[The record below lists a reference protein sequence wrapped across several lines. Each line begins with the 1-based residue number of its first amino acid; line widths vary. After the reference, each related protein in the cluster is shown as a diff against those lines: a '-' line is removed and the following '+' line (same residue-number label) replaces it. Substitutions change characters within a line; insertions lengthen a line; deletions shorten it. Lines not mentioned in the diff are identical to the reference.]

1 MKRLGQRLLG
11 KRFWV
16 YAIALLLSAA
26 ITTAMPLRAQETKK
40 PAGASTATQGQ
51 AQPAH
56 PSPKREGEE
65 QLENGGE
72 ADAIRNA
79 PAVKWIARHTGLT
92 KDQAYWLCIGLNF
105 AVIFFAM
112 AGLLRKILPGYFK
125 GRTSTIQ
132 KGIEEARKMSEDARR
147 RLSEVEGRLSRLDAD
162 LAAMQREADEN
173 AKAEEQR
180 LLAAG
185 EEERRRI
192 VASAEQEIEM
202 AANSARRELKSYVGE
217 LAIELAEKKIRVSS
231 DTDEALVRAFTAQMG
246 KDGN

>member
-1 MKRLGQRLLG
+1 MKRLIQRV
-11 KRFWV
+11 WV
-16 YAIALLLSAA
+16 YAMVALLGIA
-26 ITTAMPLRAQETKK
+26 IAPVGTVRAQENAK
-40 PAGASTATQGQ
+40 PATAASAQSQ
-51 AQPAH
+51 AQPAQS
-56 PSPKREGEE
+56 SPKQEGEQ
-65 QLENGGE
+65 QLEQGGE

-79 PAVKWIARHTGLT
+79 PAVRFIARHTGLT
-92 KDQAYWLCIGLNF
+92 KNQAYWLCFGLNF
-105 AVIFFAM
+105 AVIVLVI
-112 AGLLRKILPGYFK
+112 AGLMRKILPGYFR

-147 RLSEVEGRLSRLDAD
+147 RLAGVEGRLSRLDAEI
-162 LAAMQREADEN
+162 AGMRREADEN

-202 AANSARRELKSYVGE
+202 ATNTARRELKAYVAE
-217 LAIELAEKKIRVSS
+217 LAVQLAEKKIRVSN
-231 DTDEALVRAFTAQMG
+231 DTDQALVRAFTAQMG

>member
-1 MKRLGQRLLG
+1 MVLVL
-11 KRFWV
+11 FAV
-16 YAIALLLSAA
+16 IA
-26 ITTAMPLRAQETKK
+26 
-40 PAGASTATQGQ
+40 PAGALPAQDSAKPSAERPAQAEPKSDKAEGQ
-51 AQPAH
+51 
-56 PSPKREGEE
+56 E
-65 QLENGGE
+65 QVKEGGE

-79 PAVKWIARHTGLT
+79 PAVRFIARHTGLT
-92 KDQAYWLCIGLNF
+92 NDQAYWLCFGLNF
-105 AVIFFAM
+105 AVIFFAI
-112 AGLLRKILPGYFK
+112 AGLMRKMLPGYFN
-125 GRTSTIQ
+125 GRTATIQ

-147 RLSEVEGRLSRLDAD
+147 RLAEVEGRLSRLDTEIAG
-162 LAAMQREADEN
+162 MRKEADEN

-202 AANSARRELKSYVGE
+202 AANAARRELKAYVAE
-217 LAIELAEKKIRVSS
+217 LAVQLAEKKIRVSK

>member
-1 MKRLGQRLLG
+1 MCWVSRLCLPGRCELRKAQNPRALRRPTVKQSQR
-11 KRFWV
+11 K
-16 YAIALLLSAA
+16 
-26 ITTAMPLRAQETKK
+26 
-40 PAGASTATQGQ
+40 
-51 AQPAH
+51 
-56 PSPKREGEE
+56 PSPKHEGEQ
-65 QLENGGE
+65 QLEKGGE

-92 KDQAYWLCIGLNF
+92 NNGAYWLCIGLNF
-105 AVIFFAM
+105 AVIFFAI

-125 GRTSTIQ
+125 GRTTTIQ

-147 RLSEVEGRLSRLDAD
+147 RLAEVEGRLSRLDAD
-162 LAAMQREADEN
+162 IAAMQREADEN

-202 AANSARRELKSYVGE
+202 AANTARRELKAYVAE
-217 LAIELAEKKIRVSS
+217 LAVQLAEKKIRVSQ
-231 DTDEALVRAFTAQMG
+231 RY
-246 KDGN
+246 

>member
-1 MKRLGQRLLG
+1 MKSFGQRVWIYAVITVLG
-11 KRFWV
+11 V
-16 YAIALLLSAA
+16 AL
-26 ITTAMPLRAQETKK
+26 TPMRAQENPNPATTSAPHGQAK
-40 PAGASTATQGQ
+40 PAE
-51 AQPAH
+51 
-56 PSPKREGEE
+56 PSPGHEGEQ
-65 QLENGGE
+65 QLEQGGE

-79 PAVKWIARHTGLT
+79 PAVKWIAKHTGLT
-92 KDQAYWLCIGLNF
+92 KNQAYWLCIGLNF
-105 AVIFFAM
+105 AVVFLAI
-112 AGLLRKILPGYFK
+112 AGLLRKMLPGYFK

-147 RLSEVEGRLSRLDAD
+147 RLAEVEGRLSRLDSD
-162 LAAMQREADEN
+162 IAAMQREADEN

-192 VASAEQEIEM
+192 VSSAEQEIEM
-202 AANSARRELKSYVGE
+202 AANTARRELKAYVAE
-217 LAIELAEKKIRVSS
+217 LAVQLAEKKIRVSN

>member
-1 MKRLGQRLLG
+1 MKSFGQRVWIYAVITVL
-11 KRFWV
+11 
-16 YAIALLLSAA
+16 AIALTP
-26 ITTAMPLRAQETKK
+26 IGNLRAQENPNPASTSAPHGQAK
-40 PAGASTATQGQ
+40 PAE
-51 AQPAH
+51 
-56 PSPKREGEE
+56 PSPRHEGEQ
-65 QLENGGE
+65 QLEQGGE

-92 KDQAYWLCIGLNF
+92 NDQAYWLCIGLNF
-105 AVIFFAM
+105 AVIFVAI
-112 AGLLRKILPGYFK
+112 AGLMRKMLPGYFR

-147 RLSEVEGRLSRLDAD
+147 RLSEVEGRLSRLDTEIAG
-162 LAAMQREADEN
+162 MKREADEN

-202 AANSARRELKSYVGE
+202 AANSARRELKAYVAE
-217 LAIELAEKKIRVSS
+217 LAVQLAEKKIRVSK
-231 DTDEALVRAFTAQMG
+231 DTDEALVRAFTTHMG

>member
-1 MKRLGQRLLG
+1 MKSFGQRVWIYAAITVL
-11 KRFWV
+11 
-16 YAIALLLSAA
+16 AIAL
-26 ITTAMPLRAQETKK
+26 MPAGTLRAQENPN
-40 PAGASTATQGQ
+40 PATTSAPQGQ
-51 AQPAH
+51 AKPAQ
-56 PSPKREGEE
+56 PSPRHEGEQ
-65 QLENGGE
+65 QLEQGGE

-79 PAVKWIARHTGLT
+79 SAVKWIARHTGLT
-92 KDQAYWLCIGLNF
+92 KNQAYWLCIGLNF
-105 AVIFFAM
+105 AIIFLAI
-112 AGLLRKILPGYFK
+112 AGLMRKMLPGYFT

-147 RLSEVEGRLSRLDAD
+147 RLAEVEGRLSRLDSD
-162 LAAMQREADEN
+162 IAAMQREADEN

-192 VASAEQEIEM
+192 VTSAEQEIEM
-202 AANSARRELKSYVGE
+202 AANTARRELKAYVAE
-217 LAIELAEKKIRVSS
+217 LAVQLAEKKIRVSN

>member
-1 MKRLGQRLLG
+1 
-11 KRFWV
+11 
-16 YAIALLLSAA
+16 
-26 ITTAMPLRAQETKK
+26 MPLRAQENAK
-40 PAGASTATQGQ
+40 PTSATAQQPPQ
-51 AQPAH
+51 AAH

-92 KDQAYWLCIGLNF
+92 NNQAYWLCIALNF

-217 LAIELAEKKIRVSS
+217 LAIELAEKKIRVNS

>member
-1 MKRLGQRLLG
+1 MKPLVQ
-11 KRFWV
+11 RFWV
-16 YAIALLLSAA
+16 CAIAVSLGLA
-26 ITTAMPLRAQETKK
+26 IATAMPLRAQEQAKPSSTPAQDQAK
-40 PAGASTATQGQ
+40 PAQ
-51 AQPAH
+51 
-56 PSPKREGEE
+56 PSPKHEGEE

-79 PAVKWIARHTGLT
+79 PAVRFIARHTGLT
-92 KDQAYWLCIGLNF
+92 KNQAYWLCIGLNF
-105 AVIFFAM
+105 AVIFLAI
-112 AGLLRKILPGYFK
+112 AGLLRKMLPGYFR

-147 RLSEVEGRLSRLDAD
+147 RLADVEGRLSRLDAD
-162 LAAMQREADEN
+162 IATMQREADEN

-192 VASAEQEIEM
+192 VTSAEQEIEM
-202 AANSARRELKSYVGE
+202 AANAARRELKAYVGD
-217 LAIELAEKKIRVSS
+217 LAVQLAEKKIRVSN
-231 DTDEALVRAFTAQMG
+231 DTDEALVRAFTVQMG

>member
-1 MKRLGQRLLG
+1 MKQLIRRV
-11 KRFWV
+11 WV
-16 YAIALLLSAA
+16 YAIVALLGIA
-26 ITTAMPLRAQETKK
+26 IAPVGTVRAQEN
-40 PAGASTATQGQ
+40 PNPASTSAPQGQ
-51 AQPAH
+51 AKPA
-56 PSPKREGEE
+56 PKHEGEQ
-65 QLENGGE
+65 QLEQGGE

-92 KDQAYWLCIGLNF
+92 NNQAYWLCIILNF

-112 AGLLRKILPGYFK
+112 AGLMRKMLPGYFR

-132 KGIEEARKMSEDARR
+132 KGIEEARKMSDDARR
-147 RLSEVEGRLSRLDAD
+147 RLAEVEGRLSRLDTEIAG
-162 LAAMQREADEN
+162 MRREADEN

-202 AANSARRELKSYVGE
+202 AANTARRELKAYVAE
-217 LAIELAEKKIRVSS
+217 LAVQLAEKKIRVSN

>member
-1 MKRLGQRLLG
+1 MTGFRQ
-11 KRFWV
+11 RFWGQ
-16 YAIALLLSAA
+16 AILALVLF
-26 ITTAMPLRAQETKK
+26 AMIAPAGTLRAQESVK
-40 PAGASTATQGQ
+40 PASGATAERPARAETSSEKAQGQ
-51 AQPAH
+51 E
-56 PSPKREGEE
+56 KVKE
-65 QLENGGE
+65 GGE

-79 PAVKWIARHTGLT
+79 PAVKFIARHTGLT
-92 KDQAYWLCIGLNF
+92 NDQAYWLCIGLNF
-105 AVIFFAM
+105 AVIFFAI
-112 AGLLRKILPGYFK
+112 AGLMRKMLPGYFN
-125 GRTSTIQ
+125 GRTATIQ

-147 RLSEVEGRLSRLDAD
+147 RLAEVEGRLSRLDTEIAG
-162 LAAMQREADEN
+162 MRHEADEN

-202 AANSARRELKSYVGE
+202 AANAARRELKAYVAD
-217 LAIELAEKKIRVSS
+217 LAVQLAEKKIRVSK